1 MRTPLILSIVLHIVV
16 LSTVIFNFTS
26 STSLDANQ
34 KTVTV
39 ELVQSAEVTQVT
51 AGKKDAPVQE
61 AAAAPPEEKKAEPVP
76 APKAPEP
83 KPVDKVAEKQAAPPP
98 PEPKSEPPKPVEA
111 KPEPEKKAEA
121 KPEPKEELKREEAAK
136 PEKDSPK
143 PEKPKVAEAK
153 PKKPEPKP
161 EPKEE
166 PKPERDKT
174 PFRDRIGDLLK
185 HPAEAE
191 KKAQPAPPAQT
202 RREFDPDRISALLN
216 RDPKAGS
223 PAAQEGP
230 KEPWR
235 KPSSLQEQAASVEN
249 PTLPQREAL
258 GQAGGQDA
266 RLTRNDID
274 ALSGQIGRCWNIPVG
289 GLGAESIVVK
299 IHILL
304 NKDGTLMR
312 QPEIVNQGSSP
323 FFRAASDAALRAVLQ
338 CQPYSLPPEKYD
350 QWSDLTLNF
359 DPKKMYG
366 G

>member
-34 KTVTV
+34 KLVTV

-51 AGKKDAPVQE
+51 AGKKDAPAQE
-61 AAAAPPEEKKAEPVP
+61 AAAAAPPEEKKAEP

-83 KPVDKVAEKQAAPPP
+83 KPVEKVAEKQAAPPP

-121 KPEPKEELKREEAAK
+121 KPEPKEEPKREEAAK
-136 PEKDSPK
+136 PAKDSPK

-166 PKPERDKT
+166 AKPERDKT

-202 RREFDPDRISALLN
+202 KREFDPDRISALLN

-235 KPSSLQEQAASVEN
+235 KPSSLQDQAAGVEA

-258 GQAGGQDA
+258 GQPDGQDA

-289 GLGAESIVVK
+289 GLGADNIVVK
-299 IHILL
+299 IHIQL

-338 CQPYSLPPEKYD
+338 CQPYSLPPEKYG

>member
-1 MRTPLILSIVLHIVV
+1 VRTPLILSIALHIVV

-34 KTVTV
+34 KMVTV
-39 ELVQSAEVTQVT
+39 ELVQSAELTQIT
-51 AGKKDAPVQE
+51 AGKKDAPAQE
-61 AAAAPPEEKKAEPVP
+61 AAAAPPPEEKKSEP

-83 KPVDKVAEKQAAPPP
+83 RPVEKLAEKQAAPPP
-98 PEPKSEPPKPVEA
+98 PPPASEPPKPVEA

-121 KPEPKEELKREEAAK
+121 KPEPKEEPKREEAAK

-143 PEKPKVAEAK
+143 PEKPKAAEAK
-153 PKKPEPKP
+153 PKKPEPKT

-166 PKPERDKT
+166 PKTERDKT

-191 KKAQPAPPAQT
+191 KKTQPAPPAQAK
-202 RREFDPDRISALLN
+202 REFDPDRISALLN

-235 KPSSLQEQAASVEN
+235 KPSSLQDQAAGVDA
-249 PTLPQREAL
+249 PALPQREAL
-258 GQAGGQDA
+258 GQPGGQDA
-266 RLTRNDID
+266 QLTANDIA

-289 GLGAESIVVK
+289 GLGAETIIVK
-299 IHILL
+299 IRIQL
-304 NKDGTLMR
+304 NRDGTLMR
-312 QPEIVNQGSSP
+312 QPEIRNQGSSP
-323 FFRAASDAALRAVLQ
+323 FFQAAADAALRAVLQ
-338 CQPYSLPPEKYD
+338 CQPYSLPPEKYEA
-350 QWSDLTLNF
+350 WKDLPLSF
-359 DPKKMYG
+359 DPKKMFG